1 MLPINQKKKLLH
13 NEFMKRLQLAPLLIA
28 LAGCSSDLVVKTDLG
43 EKYLVKD
50 SAVITVPNSLDDL
63 ISVIKKDALK
73 VREKYRRCVVKYGER
88 KEGEAYSYCERT
100 YAFFNG
106 FSNKH
111 SADLN
116 LIELSQKNAPNPVS
130 NDETLWYDI
139 RFRPIFIDLNKKKN
153 AGDYEL
159 ISCLRKHYF
168 TTVLGDKYL
177 GLRAR
182 QPKEMS
188 STAYESMKAK
198 VCDKY
203 AKF

>member
-1 MLPINQKKKLLH
+1 MRRLL
-13 NEFMKRLQLAPLLIA
+13 LAPLLIA
-28 LAGCSSDLVVKTDLG
+28 LAGCSSDIVVKTDLG
-43 EKYLVKD
+43 EKYVVKD
-50 SAVITVPNSLDDL
+50 SAVIVVPNSLNDL
-63 ISVIKKDALK
+63 IDAIKKDSLK
-73 VREKYRRCVVKYGER
+73 VREKYRRCVVQYGER
-88 KEGEAYSYCERT
+88 KKGEFYSYCERT
-100 YAFFNG
+100 YAFYNG
-106 FSNKH
+106 FSIKN

-177 GLRAR
+177 GLKDR
-182 QPKEMS
+182 QPKKMS
-188 STAYESMKAK
+188 LKAYEYMKSK

-203 AKF
+203 AKFK

>member
-1 MLPINQKKKLLH
+1 
-13 NEFMKRLQLAPLLIA
+13 MKRLLLAPLLIA
-28 LAGCSSDLVVKTDLG
+28 LAGCSSDIVVKTDLG

-50 SAVITVPNSLDDL
+50 SAVTTVPNSLDDL

-153 AGDYEL
+153 ALDYEL
-159 ISCLRKHYF
+159 ISCLRENYF

-177 GLRAR
+177 GLRDR
-182 QPKEMS
+182 QPKKMS
-188 STAYESMKAK
+188 SRAYESMKAK